1 MEKPL
6 LRSKEVIDSFYE
18 LSYLN
23 YDTQGKVFEWYR
35 TREEVDRRAK
45 GLSDPSPVIVT
56 CYIHRFQGTEAE

>member
-6 LRSKEVIDSFYE
+6 LRSKEVIESFYE
-18 LSYLN
+18 LSYIN
-23 YDTQGKVFEWYR
+23 YDIQGKVFEWYR

-56 CYIHRFQGTEAE
+56 CYIHRFQDTEAE